1 MRFLGHK
8 ALNLFTVDQ
17 VTDSPAHQ
25 AQPPRYVPGIKYILM
40 LGALAALPAVT
51 TDMYLPSLPVVAED
65 LEASQS
71 AVQFTLSGM
80 LLGGGVGQLVIGPLS
95 DRFGR
100 RLPLIVGITLHVVIS
115 GLCSIAPDIGTLIA
129 LRVLQGFFNAAA
141 AVVAIAVIRDRFVG
155 SDAARLLSR
164 LMLVIGVA
172 PLFAP
177 TIGQAIAGL
186 WQWRAVFWAL
196 ALIGAVLVVIVWR
209 WMPETLPLER
219 RRPGHARH
227 IAGGYLHLLKDVRFM
242 SLALVPGLGLGVIMS
257 YVVGSPFVFQDE
269 YGLSQGQFALIFAL
283 NGVAIVT
290 SAQVNAALVRKVAP
304 ARLLRTAAVVQ
315 LLFAVALIVVAAT
328 GFGGVLGLIAGLW
341 LVLGTQGMI
350 PANASVLALN
360 SYGHMAGTA
369 AAVIGALQSGVAGIV
384 SPVVGLLGG
393 NSVSMS
399 IVMLG
404 AVVLTVVV
412 LLLGTPLFRKE
423 GWRMLEAPP
432 EAGVNEAAGP
442 DARHSPGS

>member
-1 MRFLGHK
+1 
-8 ALNLFTVDQ
+8 
-17 VTDSPAHQ
+17 
-25 AQPPRYVPGIKYILM
+25 M

-51 TDMYLPSLPVVAED
+51 TDMYLPSLPAVAED
-65 LEASQS
+65 LRASQA

-100 RLPLIVGITLHVVIS
+100 RLPLIVGIMLHVVIS
-115 GLCSIAPDIGTLIA
+115 LLCSVAPDIGTLIV

-177 TIGQAIAGL
+177 TIGQAVAGL
-186 WQWRAVFWAL
+186 WEWRAVFYAL

-209 WMPETLPLER
+209 FMPETLPEER
-219 RRPGHARH
+219 RRPAHLRH
-227 IAGGYLHLLKDVRFM
+227 VAGGYWHLLRNVRFM
-242 SLALVPGLGLGVIMS
+242 SLAVIPGLGLGVIMS
-257 YVVGSPFVFQDE
+257 YVVGSPFVFQDQ
-269 YGLSQGQFALIFAL
+269 YGLSQAEFALIFAL
-283 NGVAIVT
+283 NGLALVL

-304 ARLLRTAAVVQ
+304 ARLLRTAAVAQ
-315 LLFAVALIVVAAT
+315 LVFAVILVVVATT
-328 GFGGVLGLIAGLW
+328 GFGGVVGLIACLW

-393 NSVSMS
+393 DAASMS
-399 IVMLG
+399 VVMLG
-404 AVVLTVVV
+404 AVSLTVVV
-412 LLLGTPLFRKE
+412 LLLGTPVFRRG
-423 GWRMLEAPP
+423 GWQALEASEEP
-432 EAGVNEAAGP
+432 AA
-442 DARHSPGS
+442 RR

>member
-1 MRFLGHK
+1 
-8 ALNLFTVDQ
+8 
-17 VTDSPAHQ
+17 
-25 AQPPRYVPGIKYILM
+25 M
-40 LGALAALPAVT
+40 LGALAALPAIT
-51 TDMYLPSLPVVAED
+51 TDMYLPSLPAVAED
-65 LEASQS
+65 LRASQA

-100 RLPLIVGITLHVVIS
+100 RLPLIIGITLHVVIS
-115 GLCSIAPDIGTLIA
+115 LLCSIAPDIGTLIV

-177 TIGQAIAGL
+177 TIGQAVAGL
-186 WQWRAVFWAL
+186 WDWRAVFYAL
-196 ALIGAVLVVIVWR
+196 ALIGAALVVIVWR
-209 WMPETLPLER
+209 FMPETLPEER
-219 RRPGHARH
+219 RRPAHVRH
-227 IAGGYLHLLKDVRFM
+227 VAGGYWHLLRNVRFM
-242 SLALVPGLGLGVIMS
+242 SLAVIPGLGLGVIMS
-257 YVVGSPFVFQDE
+257 YVVGSPFVFQDQ
-269 YGLSQGQFALIFAL
+269 YGLSQAEFAFIFAL
-283 NGVAIVT
+283 NGVALVL

-304 ARLLRTAAVVQ
+304 ARLLRTAAVTQ
-315 LLFAVALIVVAAT
+315 LVFAVILVAVAAT
-328 GFGGVLGLIAGLW
+328 GFGGVIGLIACLW

-393 NSVSMS
+393 DALSMAV
-399 IVMLG
+399 VMLG
-404 AVVLTVVV
+404 TVLLTVVV
-412 LLLGTPLFRKE
+412 LLVGTPVFRKG
-423 GWRMLEAPP
+423 GWQALEASEEP
-432 EAGVNEAAGP
+432 AVQ
-442 DARHSPGS
+442 R

>member
-1 MRFLGHK
+1 MT
-8 ALNLFTVDQ
+8 NPPPPQ
-17 VTDSPAHQ
+17 VRS
-25 AQPPRYVPGIKYILM
+25 PRYVPGIKYILM

-65 LEASQS
+65 LRASQA

-100 RLPLIVGITLHVVIS
+100 RLPLIIGITMHVVIS
-115 GLCSIAPDIGTLIA
+115 LLCSIAPDIGTLIV

-177 TIGQAIAGL
+177 TMGQAIAGI
-186 WQWRAVFWAL
+186 WHWRAVFYAL
-196 ALIGAVLVVIVWR
+196 ALIGVLLVLIVWR
-209 WMPETLPLER
+209 FMPETLPSER
-219 RRPGHARH
+219 RRSGHVRNVT
-227 IAGGYLHLLKDVRFM
+227 AGYWQLLRDKRFM
-242 SLALVPGLGLGVIMS
+242 SLAVIPGLGLGVIMS
-257 YVVGSPFVFQDE
+257 YVVGSPFVFQE
-269 YGLSQGQFALIFAL
+269 QYGLSQGQFALIFAL
-283 NGVAIVT
+283 NGVALVL
-290 SAQVNAALVRKVAP
+290 SAQVNASLVRKIAP
-304 ARLLRTAAVVQ
+304 AKLLRAAAVAQ
-315 LLFAVALIVVAAT
+315 LVFALVLVAVAAT
-328 GFGGVLGLIAGLW
+328 GVGGVIGLLAALW

-360 SYGHMAGTA
+360 SYGQMAGTA

-384 SPVVGLLGG
+384 SPLVGVLGG
-393 NSVSMS
+393 DALSMS
-399 IVMLG
+399 VVMIG

-412 LLLGTPLFRKE
+412 LLLGTPVFRRD
-423 GWRMLEAPP
+423 GWRAFEVPD
-432 EAGVNEAAGP
+432 ERAATP
-442 DARHSPGS
+442 A

>member
-1 MRFLGHK
+1 MTEL
-8 ALNLFTVDQ
+8 
-17 VTDSPAHQ
+17 PAPQ
-25 AQPPRYVPGIKYILM
+25 AQTPRYVPGIKYILM

-51 TDMYLPSLPVVAED
+51 TDMYLPSLPAVAED
-65 LEASQS
+65 LQASQA

-100 RLPLIVGITLHVVIS
+100 RLPLLVGITLHVVIS
-115 GLCSIAPDIGTLIA
+115 LLCSIAPDIGTLIV

-177 TIGQAIAGL
+177 TIGQAIAGV
-186 WQWRAVFWAL
+186 WEWRAVFYAL
-196 ALIGAVLVVIVWR
+196 ALIGAALVVIVWR
-209 WMPETLPLER
+209 FMPETLPVER
-219 RRPGHARH
+219 RRPARPARV
-227 IAGGYLHLLKDVRFM
+227 AGGYWQLLRNVRFM
-242 SLALVPGLGLGVIMS
+242 SLAVIPGLGLGVIMS
-257 YVVGSPFVFQDE
+257 YVVGSPFVFQDQ
-269 YGLSQGQFALIFAL
+269 YGLSQGQFALVFAL
-283 NGVAIVT
+283 NGVALVL
-290 SAQVNAALVRKVAP
+290 SAQLNASLVRKVAP
-304 ARLLRTAAVVQ
+304 ARLLRTASVAQ
-315 LLFAVALIVVAAT
+315 LVFALILVAVAAT
-328 GFGGVLGLIAGLW
+328 GFGGVIGLCAALW

-384 SPVVGLLGG
+384 SPLVGLLGG
-393 NSVSMS
+393 DARSMAV
-399 IVMLG
+399 VMLG
-404 AVVLTVVV
+404 TVALTVVV
-412 LLLGTPLFRKE
+412 LLLGTPVFRKG
-423 GWRMLEAPP
+423 GWRAFDVP
-432 EAGVNEAAGP
+432 EDQISGQ
-442 DARHSPGS
+442 R